1 MADIFISYKSE
12 RRAAA
17 EHLARILELNGFTV
31 WFDYGLMS
39 GKDFSRQI
47 EREIRAARA
56 VVVLW
61 CTRSIQSEWV
71 LEEAHLAKRQE
82 KIVPCFIEKVDPPLG
97 FGLLDTI
104 DLSGWDGSPG
114 SNALFRLWDELH
126 RILARDPV
134 PQVRALRDY
143 ENNWRRFGAPT
154 LAEFAIEP
162 VEAEF
167 ESRQPPPARR
177 RVEMPVRAPET
188 ERPAE
193 VAQEPTATPTV
204 VDAATPASDKSAAQ
218 DSPPAPVVTA
228 IATPEVPAVPP
239 KIDAPDPSPAPD
251 AAPTQQKSWH
261 LPALATVVIIAGLA
275 WYNAFGGGQPQPL
288 PPPFTPDPPVAASPN
303 APDSGSFKIGV
314 AGPMTGTNAAFG
326 KQLREGVEQAVLD
339 INAKGGIQGRKL
351 ELKIGDDASDPRQGV
366 VVANRFINE
375 GVRVVIGHFNSG
387 VSIPASEV
395 YAENGTLM
403 ISPSS
408 TNPRLTER
416 GMWNVF
422 RTAGRDDQQGE
433 VAAAH
438 IAAKFR
444 DKRIAIVH
452 DRTTYGQLLA
462 DSFRNASKSYRLNE
476 VLYDSVT
483 VGQKDF
489 STLIGKL
496 WTARADVIY
505 WGGLQTEAGLMLR
518 QMRGEGL
525 ATVMISGDGIAS
537 SDFATIAGRAAE
549 GTLMTF
555 PPDPRRR
562 PEAQS
567 LIVAMRARKI
577 EPESYTLYAYAA
589 VEVVRQAAEAAR
601 TTDARRIA
609 DQLRLGQTNKTV
621 IGDIVF
627 DKKGDVSRPDYVIYT
642 WRKAA
647 DGTTTYFEN

>member
-1 MADIFISYKSE
+1 M
-12 RRAAA
+12 
-17 EHLARILELNGFTV
+17 
-31 WFDYGLMS
+31 
-39 GKDFSRQI
+39 
-47 EREIRAARA
+47 
-56 VVVLW
+56 
-61 CTRSIQSEWV
+61 
-71 LEEAHLAKRQE
+71 
-82 KIVPCFIEKVDPPLG
+82 
-97 FGLLDTI
+97 
-104 DLSGWDGSPG
+104 
-114 SNALFRLWDELH
+114 
-126 RILARDPV
+126 
-134 PQVRALRDY
+134 
-143 ENNWRRFGAPT
+143 
-154 LAEFAIEP
+154 
-162 VEAEF
+162 
-167 ESRQPPPARR
+167 
-177 RVEMPVRAPET
+177 
-188 ERPAE
+188 
-193 VAQEPTATPTV
+193 
-204 VDAATPASDKSAAQ
+204 
-218 DSPPAPVVTA
+218 
-228 IATPEVPAVPP
+228 
-239 KIDAPDPSPAPD
+239 
-251 AAPTQQKSWH
+251 
-261 LPALATVVIIAGLA
+261 
-275 WYNAFGGGQPQPL
+275 
-288 PPPFTPDPPVAASPN
+288 
-303 APDSGSFKIGV
+303 
-314 AGPMTGTNAAFG
+314 
-326 KQLREGVEQAVLD
+326 REGVEQAVLD
-339 INAKGGIQGRKL
+339 INAAGGIQGRKL
-351 ELKIGDDASDPRQGV
+351 ELSIEDDVSDPRQGV
-366 VVANRFINE
+366 IVANRFINE

-438 IAAKFR
+438 VAAKFR

-462 DSFRNASKSYRLNE
+462 DAFRNAIKPYRLNE
-476 VLYDSVT
+476 VLYDAVT
-483 VGQKDF
+483 VGEKDF
-489 STLIGKL
+489 SALVAKL
-496 WTARADVIY
+496 RTARADVIY

-518 QMRGEGL
+518 QMRDAGL

-562 PEAQS
+562 PEAQR
-567 LIVAMRARKI
+567 LVAAMRARGVQ
-577 EPESYTLYAYAA
+577 PESYTLYAYAA

-642 WRKAA
+642 WRKGA

>member
-188 ERPAE
+188 AKPAE
-193 VAQEPTATPTV
+193 VAQELSATTPIGDTAAP
-204 VDAATPASDKSAAQ
+204 AAGKRAAQ
-218 DSPPAPVVTA
+218 NSPPAPVITA
-228 IATPEVPAVPP
+228 IATP
-239 KIDAPDPSPAPD
+239 D
-251 AAPTQQKSWH
+251 AAPPQQKSWH
-261 LPALATVVIIAGLA
+261 LPALATFVIIAGLA
-275 WYNAFGGGQPQPL
+275 WYNAFGGGQPPPL
-288 PPPFTPDPPVAASPN
+288 PPPFTPDPPVAAPSPPASVSSAASRPASTAN
-303 APDSGSFKIGV
+303 AFRIGV
-314 AGPMTGTNAAFG
+314 AGPMSGPNAAFG
-326 KQLREGVEQAVLD
+326 KQMREGVEQAVLD
-339 INAKGGIQGRKL
+339 INAAGGIQGRKL
-351 ELKIGDDASDPRQGV
+351 ELTIEDDVSDPKQGIG
-366 VVANRFINE
+366 VAMAFERKD
-375 GVRVVIGHFNSG
+375 VRVVIGHFNSG

-408 TNPRLTER
+408 TNPRVTER

-438 IAAKFR
+438 IASKFR

-462 DSFRNASKSYRLNE
+462 DSFRNAIKSYRLNE

-483 VGQKDF
+483 VGEKDF
-489 STLIGKL
+489 SALVAKL
-496 WTARADVIY
+496 RTARADVIY
-505 WGGLQTEAGLMLR
+505 WGGLQTEAGLILR
-518 QMRGEGL
+518 QMRDAGL

-562 PEAQS
+562 PEAQR
-567 LIVAMRARKI
+567 LVAAMRARGVQ
-577 EPESYTLYAYAA
+577 PESYTLYAYAA

-627 DKKGDVSRPDYVIYT
+627 DKKGDVTRPDYVIHT
-642 WRKAA
+642 WRKGA